1 MKDFFSRRNLIIVVF
16 LVILIL
22 LGVFFVFKDRI
33 LPKNTED
40 VLLNKEVKT
49 LTQRVGEH
57 IFLPEGEVPTIAT
70 VSDPE
75 ALRGQTFFIDA
86 KKGDKVLIFPNA
98 KKAILYDPIADK
110 IITIAPLNTGSD
122 TNLEPTPVEED
133 AKSIINNNQF

>member
-1 MKDFFSRRNLIIVVF
+1 MKDFLSRRFYIIFVIFF
-16 LVILIL
+16 LVIVCIL
-22 LGVFFVFKDRI
+22 FFVFKDRI
-33 LPKNTED
+33 FTENTND
-40 VLLNKEVKT
+40 IGQNKEAKT

-98 KKAILYDPIADK
+98 KKAILYDPVADK

-122 TNLEPTPVEED
+122 TNLEPKPVED
-133 AKSIINNNQF
+133 AKSIIQNNQF

>member
-1 MKDFFSRRNLIIVVF
+1 MKDFFFRRFYI
-16 LVILIL
+16 IL
-22 LGVFFVFKDRI
+22 LFVVVICLVLFFVFKDKI
-33 LPKNTED
+33 LSKNTED

-75 ALRGQTFFIDA
+75 ALRGQTFFVDA

-122 TNLEPTPVEED
+122 TKLEPTPKEED

>member
-1 MKDFFSRRNLIIVVF
+1 MKDFFFRRFYI
-16 LVILIL
+16 IL
-22 LGVFFVFKDRI
+22 LFVVVICLVLFFVFKDKI
-33 LPKNTED
+33 LSKNTED

-122 TNLEPTPVEED
+122 TNLEPTPPEED
-133 AKSIINNNQF
+133 ANSIINNNQF

>member
-1 MKDFFSRRNLIIVVF
+1 MKDFLSRRFYIILVIFF
-16 LVILIL
+16 LVIVFIL
-22 LGVFFVFKDRI
+22 LFVFKDRI
-33 LPKNTED
+33 FTENTNNIGQ
-40 VLLNKEVKT
+40 NKEAKT

-98 KKAILYDPIADK
+98 KKAILYDPVADK

-122 TNLEPTPVEED
+122 TNLEPTPVED
-133 AKSIINNNQF
+133 AKSIIQNNQF